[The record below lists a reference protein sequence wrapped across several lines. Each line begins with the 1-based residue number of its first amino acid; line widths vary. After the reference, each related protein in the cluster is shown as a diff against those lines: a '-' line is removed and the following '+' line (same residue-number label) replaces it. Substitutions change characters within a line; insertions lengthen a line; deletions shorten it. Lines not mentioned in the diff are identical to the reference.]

1 MKLNNEYPEAMK
13 QQFWDGVEKQVC
25 VCIYIYEYPGSQLK
39 SAAQISTMSVIF
51 LEIALGG
58 NIWKSIRPGKSPS
71 FMVSITHSS
80 IIGYLKIRCPM
91 VYHHVSP

>member
-1 MKLNNEYPEAMK
+1 MY
-13 QQFWDGVEKQVC
+13 
-25 VCIYIYEYPGSQLK
+25 IYIYEYPGSQLK

-71 FMVSITHSS
+71 FHAHVNGNIIEPKGFNVAMLPEDTAQVLVQSS
-80 IIGYLKIRCPM
+80 IPA
-91 VYHHVSP
+91 P

>member
-13 QQFWDGVEKQVC
+13 QQFWDGVEKQ